1 MSKFCLQCGAALNA
15 GARFCGE
22 CGAPVSAASPK
33 AKAASHPPAKKSN
46 WLLIGGVA
54 GAIAL
59 VIAYYFIFLHDDASS
74 GLEDRVADQPV
85 EAEAAVAKVYYAML
99 EANIRDKA
107 STQGST
113 VLGKLPRG
121 ESASGKVILGEDG
134 TSDWLELADG
144 KGFVALVNL
153 SEIQPPELSK
163 MLDDKKWTANEAL
176 DVWAQPD
183 PASTLMERVAAGTS
197 ITLVGLTANDYVEV
211 KLPKGGVGYIAGGER
226 IAKLASGKPI
236 AIAFNANTCSFG
248 PELDA
253 MFATIGNRVRA
264 NYKALENKEYPSEEA
279 RSKALASIE
288 GRSTFQKL
296 ERNFEGLTVT
306 AIAQHYESQSVYFAE
321 PASRVIEVFRS
332 KGLRIGRDGSIPSS
346 DLFAAIGSAAGEG
359 GRYGKSDLSC
369 GV

>member
-33 AKAASHPPAKKSN
+33 AKAANHPPAKKSN

-153 SEIQPPELSK
+153 SEIEPPELSK

-183 PASTLMERVAAGTS
+183 PASTLIERVAAGTS

-211 KLPKGGVGYIAGGER
+211 KLPKGGVGYIAGGEH